1 MATQAIKKTTLRA
14 QDLSCP
20 SCVAKIEKSLSGT
33 PGVERAEVHFNT
45 GRIAVEY
52 DPARATT
59 DDLVKAVA
67 NAGYVAKVSAF

>member
-1 MATQAIKKTTLRA
+1 METKAIKKATLRA

-52 DPARATT
+52 DPSKATT
-59 DDLVKAVA
+59 ADLVKAVA
-67 NAGYVAKVSAF
+67 DAGYVAKPSAF